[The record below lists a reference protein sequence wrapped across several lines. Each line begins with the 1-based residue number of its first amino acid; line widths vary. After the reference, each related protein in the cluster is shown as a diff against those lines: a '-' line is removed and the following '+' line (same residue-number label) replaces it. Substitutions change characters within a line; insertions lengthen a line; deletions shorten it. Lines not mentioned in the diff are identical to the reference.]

1 MNPARKGLESHNR
14 TRNMEKNNTAI
25 LIVDDDSSMSGFLSR
40 ALESR
45 GFAPTVAGSAEE
57 FLEKV
62 QLAPFELALI
72 DVNLPGMDGITLT
85 RKIKAGV
92 CTCDI
97 IIMTGDPDIENA
109 IGALKAGAYDFLVK
123 PFSAEMLRLTVD
135 RCLQKR
141 KLSLELTNTKAARD
155 EILAAY
161 AQLQSLEKMKDAFLS
176 VVGHE
181 LKTPLTKILGG
192 LEIIKDSGPAGA
204 PEAIINAAQTGAL
217 RLGEIID
224 DILSYTA
231 SRNSTCPA
239 QPSAADPAELIK
251 KAVAELEP
259 VLKEHG
265 ASVLTFFPETATA
278 INCEPEKLT
287 LAIKH
292 LIKNAV
298 TFGPP
303 GGVVRIT
310 LAEDAGGIRLSVEDA
325 GIGIPEEK
333 LKAVYNTFYQVADYM
348 TRKSGGLGL
357 GLALVKRI
365 TEECRGK
372 IEIKSAL
379 GKGTTFTLIFPKK
392 ENQCP
397 VPDAKDATA
406 GLDAAAKGDPVN
418 G

>member
-1 MNPARKGLESHNR
+1 
-14 TRNMEKNNTAI
+14 MEENKTAI
-25 LIVDDDSSMSGFLSR
+25 LIIEDDSSMSGFLGR

-45 GFAPTVAGSAEE
+45 GFAVTVARSAEE
-57 FLEKV
+57 FLGKV
-62 QLAPFELALI
+62 LLEPFELALI

-85 RKIKAGV
+85 KEIKARA

-97 IIMTGDPDIENA
+97 IIMTGDPNLENA
-109 IGALKAGAYDFLVK
+109 IGALKAGAYDYLVK
-123 PFSAEMLRLTVD
+123 PFSDEMLRLTVE

-161 AQLQSLEKMKDAFLS
+161 SQLQALEKMKDAFLS
-176 VVGHE
+176 VIGHE

-192 LEIIKDSGPAGA
+192 LEIIKDSGPSGA
-204 PEAIINAAQTGAL
+204 PEVIINAAQTGAL
-217 RLGEIID
+217 RLKGIID
-224 DILSYTA
+224 DILAYTA
-231 SRNSTCPA
+231 SKSSICPA
-239 QPSAADPAELIK
+239 QPTAADAAGLVK
-251 KAVAELEP
+251 KAVEELEP
-259 VLKEHG
+259 VFKEYN
-265 ASVLTFFPETATA
+265 ASALTFLPETAPT

-287 LAIKH
+287 VAIKH

-303 GGVVRIT
+303 GGVVKIT
-310 LAEDAGGIRLSVEDA
+310 LVENAGGIRLSVEDA

-333 LKAVYNTFYQVADYM
+333 LNAIYDPFYQVADYM

-357 GLALVKRI
+357 GLALVKQIAETCKGRI
-365 TEECRGK
+365 EV
-372 IEIKSAL
+372 KSSV

-397 VPDAKDATA
+397 AP
-406 GLDAAAKGDPVN
+406 PR
-418 G
+418 

>member
-1 MNPARKGLESHNR
+1 
-14 TRNMEKNNTAI
+14 MEKNNPPI
-25 LIVDDDSSMSGFLSR
+25 LVVDDDSSISGFLSR
-40 ALESR
+40 ALESC

-97 IIMTGDPDIENA
+97 IIMTGDPDMENA

-123 PFSAEMLRLTVD
+123 PFSEEMLQLTVE
-135 RCLQKR
+135 RCFQKR
-141 KLSLELTNTKAARD
+141 KLSLELADAKAARD

-161 AQLQSLEKMKDAFLS
+161 SQLQSLERMKDAFLS
-176 VVGHE
+176 VIGHE

-204 PEAIINAAQTGAL
+204 PEAVINAAQTGAL
-217 RLGEIID
+217 RLSGIID

-231 SRNSTCPA
+231 SGNSTCPGHA
-239 QPSAADPAELIK
+239 SAADPVDLVK
-251 KAVAELEP
+251 KAVGELRP
-259 VLKEHG
+259 VFREHN
-265 ASVLTFFPETATA
+265 ATALTFFPPAA
-278 INCEPEKLT
+278 LSINCEPEKLT

-298 TFGPP
+298 IFGPP
-303 GGVVRIT
+303 GGAVKIT
-310 LAEDAGGIRLSVEDA
+310 VAESPRGILLGVEDA
-325 GIGIPEEK
+325 GIGIPEDK
-333 LKAVYNTFYQVADYM
+333 LKAVYDTFYQVADYM

-397 VPDAKDATA
+397 VPDAKGAAA
-406 GLDAAAKGDPVN
+406 GLDAAAKGDHIN
-418 G
+418 GARA

>member
-1 MNPARKGLESHNR
+1 MD
-14 TRNMEKNNTAI
+14 KNNTAI

-40 ALESR
+40 ALERR

-57 FLEKV
+57 FLNKV
-62 QLAPFELALI
+62 LLEPFELALI

-85 RKIKAGV
+85 RKMKAMS

-97 IIMTGDPDIENA
+97 IIMTGEPNLENA
-109 IGALKAGAYDFLVK
+109 IGAIKAGAYDYLTK
-123 PFSAEMLRLTVD
+123 PFSDEMLRLTVE

-141 KLSLELTNTKAARD
+141 KLSLELTDTKAARD

-161 AQLQSLEKMKDAFLS
+161 TQLQSLEKMKDAFLS
-176 VVGHE
+176 VIGHE
-181 LKTPLTKILGG
+181 LKTPLTKILSGI
-192 LEIIKDSGPAGA
+192 EIIKNSGPAGA
-204 PEAIINAAQTGAL
+204 PEAIIDAAQTGAL
-217 RLGEIID
+217 RLHEIID

-231 SRNSTCPA
+231 SNSSTCPA
-239 QPSAADPAELIK
+239 QLSTTEPTDLIK
-251 KAVAELEP
+251 KAIRELEP
-259 VLKEHG
+259 LFKEH
-265 ASVLTFFPETATA
+265 AAAALTFFPETAPT

-303 GGVVRIT
+303 GGIVKIT
-310 LAEDAGGIRLSVEDA
+310 LAENAGGIRLSVEDA

-333 LKAVYNTFYQVADYM
+333 LNAIYNPFYQVADYM

-357 GLALVKRI
+357 GLALVKQI
-365 TEECRGK
+365 TETCKGR
-372 IEIKSAL
+372 IEVKSSV
-379 GKGTTFTLIFPKK
+379 GKGTTFTLVFPDKK
-392 ENQCP
+392 NQCP
-397 VPDAKDATA
+397 ATE
-406 GLDAAAKGDPVN
+406 GDHIN

>member
-1 MNPARKGLESHNR
+1 MD
-14 TRNMEKNNTAI
+14 KNKTAI

-57 FLEKV
+57 FLAKV

-85 RKIKAGV
+85 RKIKAGA

-97 IIMTGDPDIENA
+97 IIMTGDPNLENA

-123 PFSAEMLRLTVD
+123 PFSEEMLQLTVD

-141 KLSLELTNTKAARD
+141 KLSLELTITKAARD

-161 AQLQSLEKMKDAFLS
+161 SQLQSLEKMKDAFLS
-176 VVGHE
+176 VIGHE
-181 LKTPLTKILGG
+181 LKTPLTKILSG

-217 RLGEIID
+217 RLREIID

-231 SRNSTCPA
+231 SKKSTCPS
-239 QPSAADPAELIK
+239 QSLAADPADLVK
-251 KAVAELEP
+251 KAVGELRL
-259 VLKEHG
+259 VFREHNTT
-265 ASVLTFFPETATA
+265 ALTFFPPTALS

-298 TFGPP
+298 VFGPP
-303 GGVVRIT
+303 GGVVKIT
-310 LAEDAGGIRLSVEDA
+310 LTENAGGIRLSVGDA
-325 GIGIPEEK
+325 GIGIPEDK
-333 LKAVYNTFYQVADYM
+333 LKAVYDTFYQVADYM

-392 ENQCP
+392 EKQCP
-397 VPDAKDATA
+397 VPDAKDTTA
-406 GLDAAAKGDPVN
+406 GLDAATKGDPVN